1 MSGQDLFDDLR
12 NNTTLLH
19 ASLTEFGKR
28 GKAYADAEKTY
39 RVALAK
45 QILIERDNK
54 VPVTIISDICRGN
67 PEIARLRF
75 QKDVAEVSYK
85 AAMEAIQ
92 VYKLNIRVLESAIE
106 REWGNA
112 K

>member
-1 MSGQDLFDDLR
+1 MSGQDLYDDLR

-19 ASLTEFGKR
+19 TSLAEFGKR
-28 GKAYADAEKTY
+28 GKAYADAERIY
-39 RVALAK
+39 REALAK
-45 QILIERDNK
+45 QILIERDK
-54 VPVTIISDICRGN
+54 GVPVTIISDICRGN

-75 QKDVAEVSYK
+75 NKDVAETSYK

-106 REWGNA
+106 REWGSA